1 MKRSVALVVMTAATV
16 GGAGYAL
23 MPGDDCASRGA
34 VVEPAGSRCG
44 SGGSGGARSS
54 GSGGHGFFS
63 SSGTRDGGSGGAS
76 GEAGGAQR
84 GGFGSFARS
93 VSAHFGSFGG

>member
-23 MPGDDCASRGA
+23 MPGENCASRGA
-34 VVEPAGSRCG
+34 VVEPAGARCG
-44 SGGSGGARSS
+44 SGGSG
-54 GSGGHGFFS
+54 SGGHGFYG
-63 SSGTRDGGSGGAS
+63 SSGNRGGRSGGLSADAS
-76 GEAGGAQR
+76 ATQR

-93 VSAHFGSFGG
+93 VGAHFGSFGG